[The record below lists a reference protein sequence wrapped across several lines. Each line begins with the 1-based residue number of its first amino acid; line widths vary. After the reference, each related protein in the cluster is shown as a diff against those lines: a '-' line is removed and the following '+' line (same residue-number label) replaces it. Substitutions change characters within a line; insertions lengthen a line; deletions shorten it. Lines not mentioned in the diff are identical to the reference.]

1 MAISQKIIWKYE
13 TPLQGEY
20 LARSLYGGIT
30 PGLVS
35 PLDVEIDAEGA
46 KVSIKSSFQCYIR
59 PDNYYEDEN
68 TQGLLVK
75 VDQEI
80 SDGDILSYA
89 VLEDNA
95 IALGIRYTWVSDTS
109 QEAVIETLYYDD
121 VTDDLTDYKGVI
133 LCCFDKVNKR
143 VYPNMA
149 DFTLAYSQTIPA
161 LSGVGY
167 RGLLPREFSTAT
179 QGNTAD
185 RNIQALVR
193 YLQYSEGLVKSAK
206 TVVPVSA
213 VVGSDRI
220 SKTFYISTPEYIKV
234 EVCRSTTFPAY
245 QILSYAN
252 TYYVNSDED
261 VPESLSILYSDLSE
275 SVDKIG
281 LPSEQTALV
290 ALKRSST
297 IFNSQDEEVVDISG
311 SGVGSSDG
319 ASTFDNQIITERI
332 LVSDV
337 DASGNV
343 AANSS
348 RGLYINKDVLYFSP
362 SDDFSVEK
370 PDQIYQNGVPTTLL
384 NSYMVRALFH
394 CQPFSFNRKLSPTNT
409 GTTEVFSNAFYFG
422 FPDFSIAFGDEVP
435 YSVSVDGFEG
445 SFSVGR
451 KLPDYGKDC
460 FCFWYGYNLSPS
472 VYGEEEIVYP
482 DYLVQFNGEWYEPVK
497 TIDDF
502 STNTGQDIQIT
513 EYNGNHNI
521 AGMWNRPNNE
531 LQVTIRNLPLEA
543 SAHKVIISNIG
554 SVGEDMTNWLME
566 MTLTYSQSGDDFR
579 GIIFFDN
586 SDGKL
591 DRVWCLMRNSFN
603 GRIGNGMAF
612 RVGPN
617 NEDESSKYTIVA
629 NEEVKLGFLFNGAVQ
644 GDNADFFFDGELKT
658 VSIDNPDILTTKSP
672 AIIDNSL
679 TLRFAQEQVDLA
691 VGSNAEGTLLIKK
704 IAFYRPY
711 KPVVDTDDILVS
723 TRCCGSGSNRFYPP
737 IDKVLVPEISRL
749 EDSDV
754 FKGSRYTLRDYK
766 GSTRDIHYQS
776 KALSQVQANGM
787 VIDKNSLVPEVYP
800 DWYFGVFDL
809 PVYPPDVTGIEADS
823 WNTEKDKPKYRF
835 ISGALSACEVIAQAT
850 IDPTQRFMRYI
861 LSSPFTSYSAG
872 TGLSRGLQESI
883 SSIDIVHFGHS
894 YCYGFDKGTI
904 GSICKEL
911 TLDFS
916 AKTPDTIIYTIGD
929 LDGRAQDKVL
939 DYNYYIE
946 CSGTGTGYLNIK
958 TTENTYTFKPLIF
971 IKNRCDSTI
980 SVRYGNNSFGV
991 DIPASESVYLV
1002 SFVSAKGDLMRPR
1015 VYASPAFSY
1024 FADASEQVS
1033 DESVTYSYATS
1044 FEKGLYLG
1052 MSFNQRMP
1060 MIYSKMEYEG
1070 AGSKEFDWTK
1080 PAMFQY
1086 IPKITEG
1093 SDTYWAVFAYQEMW
1107 TDKRPASD
1115 SVPCFAKRVYS
1126 GAKDTFHFGSII
1138 DKYKNLVSNVPKGL
1152 SSDPAVSFKENVY
1165 KMPTFDFPD
1174 SQGVKCNPYIMHCVV
1189 PYGTS
1194 FNLDYYGTETGYRCG
1209 IALSQATVIPY
1220 SANSETGGTDSTDMD
1235 TVSGLLYSSLDTS
1248 LRETGGTFFGTV
1260 GSEDGYFCLV
1270 ANDADK
1276 VVTNL
1281 FRSTTFLN
1289 IVEEVVVPKV
1299 AEEVQKQLGD
1309 LPNRV
1314 TEVETGLADLR
1325 AQTGQQ
1331 IANLEIEDE
1340 HRYRYDFVV
1349 DDEESWQKFVRNDMG
1364 GAKSVLIRK
1373 GAWTATTKVTLRTV
1387 NMIRLEEGAK
1397 VLFNAGFEGSS
1408 SFLVTLFGG
1417 LIRGNLTNCRVLRAT
1432 ITTLNDSTSTT
1443 FENTKIEDSY
1453 VYINEGSI
1461 VGGHYYRS
1469 VFNILGDLSDSKF
1482 FDCEIKNV
1490 FRLTNCTITH
1500 SEIPNNT
1507 RLTNCTVTDCDIIII
1522 IQEGTVFFLAAGG
1535 STTFI
1540 NCRVH
1545 IYSTYNISNPIISS
1559 GTVFRNCKL
1568 SINTVNPSH
1577 VQGSAYDCE
1586 FLSEDSEGH
1595 NFSFYNSMSI
1605 YGNSFMCVDGSIT
1618 GLSFEGLA
1626 FYMRRA
1632 RILTDSP
1639 FYISKY
1645 RSYFPV
1651 YQSSTRLIPGVVNY
1665 ISNEDDRALYTT
1677 TGVNNYFIQYE
1688 GQIADDMGVRIS
1700 YGGYTF
1706 IPTALISSKYGYIK
1720 ITI

>member
-1 MAISQKIIWKYE
+1 MSISQKIIWKYE

-20 LARSLYGGIT
+20 LARSLYGGVT

-35 PLDVEIDAEGA
+35 PLDVEIDEAGA
-46 KVSIKSSFQCYIR
+46 KISIKSSFQCYIR
-59 PDNYYEDEN
+59 PDNYYDDEN
-68 TQGLLVK
+68 SQGLLVK
-75 VDQEI
+75 VEQEI
-80 SDGDILSYA
+80 SEGDILSYA

-167 RGLLPREFSTAT
+167 RGLLPREFSNAT
-179 QGNTAD
+179 TENTAD

-193 YLQYSEGLVKSAK
+193 YLQYSEGLVKATK

-234 EVCRSTTFPAY
+234 DVCRSTSFPAY
-245 QILSYAN
+245 QILSYTN

-261 VPESLSILYSDLSE
+261 VPESLTILYSDLSE
-275 SVDKIG
+275 SIDKIG

-297 IFNSQDEEVVDISG
+297 IFNSQDDSVVDVSG

-319 ASTFDNQIITERI
+319 ASTFDNQIITERV

-337 DASGNV
+337 DVSGNV

-362 SDDFSVEK
+362 SGDFATEK
-370 PDQIYQNGVPTTLL
+370 PDQIYQNGSPTTLL

-394 CQPFSFNRKLSPTNT
+394 CQPFSFNKQLSATNT

-472 VYGEEEIVYP
+472 VYGADEVVEIEYP
-482 DYLVQFNGEWYEPVK
+482 DTWIQCNGVWYEPVK

-502 STNTGQDIQIT
+502 SVNTTQDITIK
-513 EYNGNHNI
+513 EYNGYDNI
-521 AGMWNRPNNE
+521 GGMWNRPNNK
-531 LQVTIRNLPLEA
+531 LQVTVRNLPPEDR
-543 SAHKVIISNIG
+543 AHKVTISNIG
-554 SVGEDMTNWLME
+554 SAGEDTTGWLME
-566 MTLTYSQSGDDFR
+566 MTLTYSRSGDDFR
-579 GIIFFDN
+579 GIVFFDN
-586 SDGKL
+586 SDDKL

-603 GRIGNGMAF
+603 GRVGNGMAF

-629 NEEVKLGFLFNGAVQ
+629 NKEIKLGFLFNGAVQ
-644 GDNADFFFDGELKT
+644 GDTADFFFDEELKE
-658 VSIDNPDILTTKSP
+658 VLLDHASILTTKSP
-672 AIIDNSL
+672 AIIDGSL
-679 TLRFAQEQVDLA
+679 TLRFAQETNTEDPGVLI
-691 VGSNAEGTLLIKK
+691 IKK
-704 IAFYRPY
+704 IAFYKPY
-711 KPVVDTDDILVS
+711 KPVVVEGSTVS

-737 IDKVLVPEISRL
+737 TDKSFVPEISRL
-749 EDSDV
+749 TGPDV
-754 FKGSRYTLRDYK
+754 FKGSSYTLRDYN
-766 GSTRDIHYQS
+766 GNTRAIYYQS

-787 VIDKNSLVPEVYP
+787 IIDKNSLVPERHP

-809 PVYPPDVTGIEADS
+809 PVYPPDVTGIEPDS
-823 WNTEKDKPKYRF
+823 WDTEKDKPKYRF
-835 ISGALSACEVIAQAT
+835 IDGALSACEVIAQAT
-850 IDPTQRFMRYI
+850 IDPTQRFMRF
-861 LSSPFTSYSAG
+861 LKSSPFTSYSAG
-872 TGLSRGLQESI
+872 TGVSRGLQESI
-883 SSIDIVHFGHS
+883 SCIDIVHFGHS
-894 YCYGFDKGTI
+894 YCYGFVEDTI
-904 GSICKEL
+904 GSISKEL

-958 TTENTYTFKPLIF
+958 TTDKTYTFKPLVF

-980 SVRYGNNSFGV
+980 SVRYGNNSLGV

-1015 VYASPAFSY
+1015 VYVSPVFSY

-1033 DESVTYSYATS
+1033 DESMTYSYATS
-1044 FEKGLYLG
+1044 FAKGLYLG

-1070 AGSKEFDWTK
+1070 EGSKEFDWTK

-1086 IPKITEG
+1086 LPKIDEG
-1093 SDTYWAVFAYQEMW
+1093 GSNIYWAVFAYQEMW
-1107 TDKRPASD
+1107 ADKRKVSG

-1126 GAKDTFHFGSII
+1126 GVKDPFHFGSII
-1138 DKYKNLVSNVPKGL
+1138 EKYKNLVSNVPKGL
-1152 SSDPAVSFKENVY
+1152 SSDPDVSFKENVY
-1165 KMPTFDFPD
+1165 TMPTFDFPEA
-1174 SQGVKCNPYIMHCVV
+1174 QGSKCNPYIMHCVV

-1194 FNLDYYGTETGYRCG
+1194 FNLDYYGTETGHRCG

-1220 SANSETGGTDSTDMD
+1220 SANSETGSTDMG

-1314 TEVETGLADLR
+1314 TEVETGLSDLS
-1325 AQTGQQ
+1325 TEVE
-1331 IANLEIEDE
+1331 LEDE

-1349 DDEESWQKFVRNDMG
+1349 DDGASWQKFMSNNMG
-1364 GAKSVLIRK
+1364 DAKSVLIRK
-1373 GAWTATTKVTLRTV
+1373 GIWTSTTKVTLRTV
-1387 NMIRLEEGAK
+1387 KVRLEEGASVK
-1397 VLFNAGFEGSS
+1397 FNAGFKCLSTQPAILSGGEISGS
-1408 SFLVTLFGG
+1408 LE
-1417 LIRGNLTNCRVLRAT
+1417 NCRVYDAYVVLQKANLDVEYVNT
-1432 ITTLNDSTSTT
+1432 VIENSFGKYDIGAGSVTGGT
-1443 FENTKIEDSY
+1443 FCKSVVFGTNNISNAKFVDCQVSSVNGGNNTYVRCKIPDNS
-1453 VYINEGSI
+1453 
-1461 VGGHYYRS
+1461 
-1469 VFNILGDLSDSKF
+1469 
-1482 FDCEIKNV
+1482 
-1490 FRLTNCTITH
+1490 RLTNSTVIECDYSITLFSGNVVSGTTFH
-1500 SEIPNNT
+1500 
-1507 RLTNCTVTDCDIIII
+1507 NCNLSFTTTSGGG
-1522 IQEGTVFFLAAGG
+1522 GTV
-1535 STTFI
+1535 
-1540 NCRVH
+1540 V
-1545 IYSTYNISNPIISS
+1545 
-1559 GTVFRNCKL
+1559 
-1568 SINTVNPSH
+1568 
-1577 VQGSAYDCE
+1577 
-1586 FLSEDSEGH
+1586 
-1595 NFSFYNSMSI
+1595 
-1605 YGNSFMCVDGSIT
+1605 VDGSNYAYNSKLKFDLYQDYQVCLYIYDSEILYT
-1618 GLSFEGLA
+1618 GDPFKTLKFTSFVLGA
-1626 FYMRRA
+1626 SYMNIGTMNVYTLVSIISNASCSLLTSFPFFRENNYSYY
-1632 RILTDSP
+1632 ILNPDLFTGV
-1639 FYISKY
+1639 
-1645 RSYFPV
+1645 RSTLY
-1651 YQSSTRLIPGVVNY
+1651 PGVVCIVRDNDNRDLVDKY
-1665 ISNEDDRALYTT
+1665 KRHR
-1677 TGVNNYFIQYE
+1677 YFISFAGE
-1688 GQIADDMGVRIS
+1688 
-1700 YGGYTF
+1700 
-1706 IPTALISSKYGYIK
+1706 IPTGPDIIAYGDFNFVPWANSANDLAGW
-1720 ITI
+1720 TFEFVS

>member
-35 PLDVEIDAEGA
+35 PLDVEIDESGA
-46 KVSIKSSFQCYIR
+46 KISIKRSFQCYLR
-59 PDNYYEDEN
+59 PDNYYDDEN
-68 TQGLLVK
+68 SQGLLVK

-80 SDGDILSYA
+80 SEGDILSYA

-95 IALGIRYTWVSDTS
+95 IALGIRYTWLNDTS

-121 VTDDLTDYKGVI
+121 VTDDLADYKGVI

-149 DFTLAYSQTIPA
+149 DFTLAYTQAIPA

-167 RGLLPREFSTAT
+167 RGLFPREFSNAT

-185 RNIQALVR
+185 RNIRELVK
-193 YLQYSEGLVKSAK
+193 YLQYSEGMVKSAK

-213 VVGSDRI
+213 VVGTDRI
-220 SKTFYISTPEYIKV
+220 SKTFYISIPEYIKV
-234 EVCRSTTFPAY
+234 GVCRGGSFPVY
-245 QILSYAN
+245 QILSYTN

-370 PDQIYQNGVPTTLL
+370 PDQLYQNGVPATLL
-384 NSYMVRALFH
+384 NSYMIRAMFH
-394 CQPFSFNRKLSPTNT
+394 CQPFSFNRKLSATNT

-451 KLPDYGKDC
+451 KLPEYGKDC

-472 VYGEEEIVYP
+472 VSGEDQTVEIDYP
-482 DYLVQFNGEWYEPVK
+482 DTWIQRDGVWYEPVK

-502 STNTGQDIQIT
+502 STDTTQDIYIT

-521 AGMWNRPNNE
+521 AGMWNRPNDE
-531 LQVTIRNLPLEA
+531 LQVVIKNLPTEDR
-543 SAHKVIISNIG
+543 AHKLIINNIG
-554 SVGEDMTNWLME
+554 SVGEDTTDWLME
-566 MTLTYSQSGDDFR
+566 MTLTYSLSGDNFR
-579 GIIFFDN
+579 GNVFFDMDN
-586 SDGKL
+586 L

-603 GRIGNGMAF
+603 GRIGNGISF

-617 NEDESSKYTIVA
+617 NDDESSKYTVVA
-629 NEEVKLGFLFNGAVQ
+629 NEEMTLGFLFNGAVQ
-644 GDNADFFFDGELKT
+644 GGTADFFFDGELKP
-658 VSIDNPDILTTKSP
+658 VLIDNPGILTTKSP
-672 AIIDNSL
+672 AIIDNSV
-679 TLRFAQEQVDLA
+679 TLRFAKEAD
-691 VGSNAEGTLLIKK
+691 SNDTGNILIKK
-704 IAFYRPY
+704 IAFYKPY
-711 KPVVDTDDILVS
+711 KPAVIEGSTVS
-723 TRCCGSGSNRFYPP
+723 KRCCGSGSNRFYPP
-737 IDKVLVPEISRL
+737 IKKSFVPEISRL
-749 EDSDV
+749 MGSDV

-766 GSTRDIHYQS
+766 GNTRDIHYQS

-787 VIDKNSLVPEVYP
+787 LIDRNSLVPETYP

-809 PVYPPDVTGIEADS
+809 PVYPPDVTGITS
-823 WNTEKDKPKYRF
+823 WDTEKDKPKYRF

-861 LSSPFTSYSAG
+861 LSSPFTSYSAD

-883 SSIDIVHFGHS
+883 SCIDIVHFGHS
-894 YCYGFDKGTI
+894 YCYGFAED
-904 GSICKEL
+904 SIASISKDL
-911 TLDFS
+911 VLDFS
-916 AKTPDTIIYTIGD
+916 APTPDTIIYTIGD

-939 DYNYYIE
+939 DYNYYID

-958 TTENTYTFKPLIF
+958 TTDNTYTFKPLVF
-971 IKNRCDSTI
+971 IKNSCDSTI

-1002 SFVSAKGDLMRPR
+1002 SVISAKGDLMKPR
-1015 VYASPAFSY
+1015 VCASPVFSY

-1033 DESVTYSYATS
+1033 GESVTYSYATS
-1044 FEKGLYLG
+1044 FAKGLYLG

-1070 AGSKEFDWTK
+1070 EGSKEFDWTK

-1086 IPKITEG
+1086 LPNVPDG
-1093 SDTYWAVFAYQEMW
+1093 DDSYWAVFVYQEMW
-1107 TDKRPASD
+1107 ADKRQVSGA
-1115 SVPCFAKRVYS
+1115 VPCFAKRVYS
-1126 GAKDTFHFGSII
+1126 GTTATRPEPTFHFGSVI
-1138 DKYKNLVSNVPKGL
+1138 DKYKSLVSNVPKGL
-1152 SSDPAVSFKENVY
+1152 SSDPSVAFKEDIY
-1165 KMPTFDFPD
+1165 TMPTFDFPD

-1189 PYGTS
+1189 PYGMS
-1194 FNLDYYGTETGYRCG
+1194 FNLDYYGTETGHRCG

-1220 SANSETGGTDSTDMD
+1220 GLSTDTSGVSAD
-1235 TVSGLLYSSLDTS
+1235 DVSGLLYSSLDTS

-1314 TEVETGLADLR
+1314 TSVETGLADLGSS
-1325 AQTGQQ
+1325 TGQS
-1331 IANLEIEDE
+1331 IVRLEEEDE
-1340 HRYRYDFVV
+1340 HRFRYDFVV
-1349 DDEESWQKFVRNDMG
+1349 KDNSSWNLFINSGTGTAR
-1364 GAKSVLIRK
+1364 SVLITGSWRAAK
-1373 GAWTATTKVTLRTV
+1373 ATLNSNIVFVRLLEDAHITFTGDGLSTKS
-1387 NMIRLEEGAK
+1387 AK
-1397 VLFNAGFEGSS
+1397 PVIIS
-1408 SFLVTLFGG
+1408 GG
-1417 LIRGNLTNCRVLRAT
+1417 TITGNLTDCHVRGAIIQNTKAT
-1432 ITTLNDSTSTT
+1432 IYSGDVV
-1443 FENTKIEDSY
+1443 FEDSY
-1453 VYINEGSI
+1453 VINSGGIMTGGSW
-1461 VGGHYYRS
+1461 YRS
-1469 VFNILGDLSDSKF
+1469 DIPSGTLYSMKLVDCNIGESASGGRHISSSTVVRCAIPDSIRLVHSTVIGSDYTVNK
-1482 FDCEIKNV
+1482 CV
-1490 FRLTNCTITH
+1490 R
-1500 SEIPNNT
+1500 NT
-1507 RLTNCTVTDCDIIII
+1507 VD
-1522 IQEGTVFFLAAGG
+1522 G
-1535 STTFI
+1535 TTFKDC
-1540 NCRVH
+1540 NVTVELA
-1545 IYSTYNISNPIISS
+1545 SVSS
-1559 GTVFRNCKL
+1559 AGIVVVSIDTLFRNCKL
-1568 SINTVNPSH
+1568 SLNTGNP
-1577 VQGSAYDCE
+1577 VQVYGRAYDCE
-1586 FLSEDSEGH
+1586 FLGGD
-1595 NFSFYNSMSI
+1595 NSISLGSKLFI
-1605 YGNSFMCVDGSIT
+1605 FGNSFMNVSNAASDHIEALAAKMTAANFRTDFIFFIQIAASGIYYPQYDASTTLYPGAFCVVKDGGPRELRVGTS
-1618 GLSFEGLA
+1618 G
-1626 FYMRRA
+1626 
-1632 RILTDSP
+1632 
-1639 FYISKY
+1639 
-1645 RSYFPV
+1645 
-1651 YQSSTRLIPGVVNY
+1651 
-1665 ISNEDDRALYTT
+1665 
-1677 TGVNNYFIQYE
+1677 NNYFIHYSGELSAQL
-1688 GQIADDMGVRIS
+1688 R
-1700 YGGYTF
+1700 YGSSTF
-1706 IPTALISSKYGYIK
+1706 IPTATFLNSTGYFK
-1720 ITI
+1720 LTI